1 MAQIDKP
8 SLHFNTKLYTGNGAN
23 NHAITGVGFAPDL
36 VWQKRRD
43 GSNGHVWFDK
53 VRGATKIIQSESSSG
68 EITSA
73 SGQDTVSLDSD
84 GFTVAVPTQTG
95 GINPNG
101 ASCVA
106 WNWKAGGSASSNT
119 DGSINSSVSANTTA
133 GFSIVK
139 FTGTEANATIGHGLS
154 TAPKVIIIKGLSTT
168 HDWVYGGDNIGWTK
182 YLNLNNQSA
191 GGTAS
196 AVWNDTAPTSSVFSV
211 GNNQAVNQSGVEHIA
226 YCFAS
231 KTGYNKFG
239 SYNGN
244 GSTDGTF
251 IYTGFKPAFLL
262 VKNISHNSFGA
273 SNWMLYDNKRDPDNQ
288 MGDYIYPNS
297 SNAGATNSN
306 GMDFLSNGIKMR
318 NNFGDANYNNETY
331 IYVAFAEEP
340 LVANV
345 GQSIPATAR

>member
-1 MAQIDKP
+1 MAQINKP
-8 SLHFNTKLYTGNGAN
+8 NLHFNTKLYTGNGST
-23 NHAITGVGFAPDL
+23 NHSITGVGFQPD
-36 VWQKRRD
+36 WTWIKSRD
-43 GSNGHVWFDK
+43 DAYNHFVFDA
-53 VRGATKIIQSESSSG
+53 VRGAGKQIHPDLTNAETTNLNNLYSF
-68 EITSA
+68 
-73 SGQDTVSLDSD
+73 DSD
-84 GFTVAVPTQTG
+84 GFSLAQSGNDDVT
-95 GINPNG
+95 NKNNSNF
-101 ASCVA
+101 AS

-119 DGSINSSVSANTTA
+119 NGSINSSVSANTTA

-318 NNFGDANYNNETY
+318 NNFGDANYSNETY
-331 IYVAFAEEP
+331 IYIAFAENP
-340 LVANV
+340 IV
-345 GQSIPATAR
+345 GSNNIPAVAR